1 MSSDTPQGDRY
12 VGFVGLGTMG
22 GAMVEALLGGGH
34 RVSVYD
40 LDEDATA
47 TAESLGARRSS
58 SVAELARKS
67 EVVFTS
73 LPDSQAVRDVY
84 LGDDGMVAAA
94 RPRTVLVE
102 LSTIDPS
109 TVIEVE
115 RHAERRGITLLDAPV
130 SGSPDE
136 ARRGEL
142 FLIVGGDPEALESV
156 RSTLECFGHNI
167 HHVESVGAAKTVKL
181 VNNMMTM
188 GNVLV
193 AAEAFAVGLKAG
205 IEADVLFSILSR
217 SGGRSHHFV
226 KRFPKALDRNFEPG
240 FSIRLGEK
248 DLSLALDLARGLG
261 VPVPTTALVQQMYRT
276 AMSEGLAAEDIV
288 AVSKVFEGWGGVS
301 SESATG
307 RNGHPDAAEE
317 ERIKHDRT

>member
-1 MSSDTPQGDRY
+1 MP
-12 VGFVGLGTMG
+12 
-22 GAMVEALLGGGH
+22 
-34 RVSVYD
+34 
-40 LDEDATA
+40 
-47 TAESLGARRSS
+47 
-58 SVAELARKS
+58 
-67 EVVFTS
+67 
-73 LPDSQAVRDVY
+73 P
-84 LGDDGMVAAA
+84 
-94 RPRTVLVE
+94 
-102 LSTIDPS
+102 
-109 TVIEVE
+109 
-115 RHAERRGITLLDAPV
+115 
-130 SGSPDE
+130 
-136 ARRGEL
+136 
-142 FLIVGGDPEALESV
+142 
-156 RSTLECFGHNI
+156 
-167 HHVESVGAAKTVKL
+167 KTVKL

-205 IEADVLFSILSR
+205 IEADVLFSILSC

-301 SESATG
+301 LESATG
-307 RNGHPDAAEE
+307 RNEHPDAAEE